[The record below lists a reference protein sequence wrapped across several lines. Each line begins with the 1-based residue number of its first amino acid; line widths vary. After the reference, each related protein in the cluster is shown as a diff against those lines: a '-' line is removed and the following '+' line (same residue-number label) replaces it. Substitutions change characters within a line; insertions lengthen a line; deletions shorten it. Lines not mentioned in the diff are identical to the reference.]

1 MSKKLSEVELK
12 ELQEVIGKI
21 NEVQMQIGGLEMQK
35 QELIL
40 VGVEAK
46 KALGETQ
53 KTLEETYGQVQID
66 IQTGESKENESDSE
80 KNKYW

>member
-1 MSKKLSEVELK
+1 MSTKLKKTELK

-66 IQTGESKENESDSE
+66 IQTGEIKENESDS
-80 KNKYW
+80 

>member
-12 ELQEVIGKI
+12 ELQEVINKI

-40 VGVEAK
+40 VGIEAK

-66 IQTGESKENESDSE
+66 IQTGEIKENESDS
-80 KNKYW
+80 

>member
-40 VGVEAK
+40 AGIEAK

-66 IQTGESKENESDSE
+66 IQTGEIKENESDS
-80 KNKYW
+80 

>member
-40 VGVEAK
+40 VGIDAK

-66 IQTGESKENESDSE
+66 IQTGEIKENESDS
-80 KNKYW
+80 

>member
-40 VGVEAK
+40 VGIEAK

-66 IQTGESKENESDSE
+66 IQTGEIKENESDS
-80 KNKYW
+80 

>member
-40 VGVEAK
+40 IGIEAK

-53 KTLEETYGQVQID
+53 KKLEKTYGQVSID
-66 IQTGESKENESDSE
+66 IQNGEIKENESDS
-80 KNKYW
+80 

>member
-21 NEVQMQIGGLEMQK
+21 NEVQMQIGGLELQK

-40 VGVEAK
+40 LGGQAK
-46 KALGETQ
+46 LALGETQ
-53 KTLEETYGQVQID
+53 KKLEETYGQVSID
-66 IQTGESKENESDSE
+66 IQNVEIKENESDS
-80 KNKYW
+80 

>member
-21 NEVQMQIGGLEMQK
+21 NEVQLQIGGLELQK

-40 VGVEAK
+40 LGGQAK
-46 KALGETQ
+46 LALGETQ
-53 KTLEETYGQVQID
+53 KKLEETYGQVSID
-66 IQTGESKENESDSE
+66 IQNGEIKENESDS
-80 KNKYW
+80 

>member
-12 ELQEVIGKI
+12 ELQEVINKI

-66 IQTGESKENESDSE
+66 IQTGEIKENESDS
-80 KNKYW
+80 

>member
-1 MSKKLSEVELK
+1 
-12 ELQEVIGKI
+12 
-21 NEVQMQIGGLEMQK
+21 MQIGGLEMQK

-66 IQTGESKENESDSE
+66 IQTGEIKENESDS
-80 KNKYW
+80 

>member
-12 ELQEVIGKI
+12 ELQKVIGKI
-21 NEVQMQIGGLEMQK
+21 NEVQVQIGGLEMQK

-46 KALGETQ
+46 KALNETQ
-53 KTLEETYGQVQID
+53 KALEETYGQVQID
-66 IQTGESKENESDSE
+66 IQTGEIKENESDS
-80 KNKYW
+80 

>member
-46 KALGETQ
+46 KVLGETQ

-66 IQTGESKENESDSE
+66 IQTGEIKENESDS
-80 KNKYW
+80 

>member
-21 NEVQMQIGGLEMQK
+21 NEVQMQIGGLELQK

-40 VGVEAK
+40 LGGQAK
-46 KALGETQ
+46 LALGETQ
-53 KTLEETYGQVQID
+53 K
-66 IQTGESKENESDSE
+66 N
-80 KNKYW
+80 

>member
-21 NEVQMQIGGLEMQK
+21 NEVQMQIGGLELQK

-40 VGVEAK
+40 LGGQAK
-46 KALGETQ
+46 LALGETQ
-53 KTLEETYGQVQID
+53 KKLEETYGQVSID
-66 IQTGESKENESDSE
+66 IQNGEIKENESDS
-80 KNKYW
+80 

>member
-21 NEVQMQIGGLEMQK
+21 NEVQKQIGGLEMQK

-40 VGVEAK
+40 VGIEAK

-66 IQTGESKENESDSE
+66 IQTGEIKENESDS
-80 KNKYW
+80 

>member
-21 NEVQMQIGGLEMQK
+21 NEVQIQIGGLEMQK

-66 IQTGESKENESDSE
+66 IQTGEIKENESDS
-80 KNKYW
+80 

>member
-21 NEVQMQIGGLEMQK
+21 NEVQMQIGGLELQK

-40 VGVEAK
+40 LGGEAK
-46 KALGETQ
+46 LALGETQ
-53 KTLEETYGQVQID
+53 KKLEETYGQVSID
-66 IQTGESKENESDSE
+66 IQNGEIKENESDS
-80 KNKYW
+80 

>member
-21 NEVQMQIGGLEMQK
+21 NEVQMQIGGLELQK

-40 VGVEAK
+40 LGGQAK
-46 KALGETQ
+46 LALGETQ
-53 KTLEETYGQVQID
+53 KKLEETYDQVSID
-66 IQTGESKENESDSE
+66 IQNGEIKENESDS
-80 KNKYW
+80 

>member
-53 KTLEETYGQVQID
+53 KTLEEIYGQVQID
-66 IQTGESKENESDSE
+66 IQTGEIKENESDS
-80 KNKYW
+80 

>member
-21 NEVQMQIGGLEMQK
+21 NEVQMQIGGLELQK

-40 VGVEAK
+40 LGGAAK
-46 KALGETQ
+46 LALGETQ
-53 KTLEETYGQVQID
+53 KKLEETYGQVSID
-66 IQTGESKENESDSE
+66 IQNGEIKENESDS
-80 KNKYW
+80 

>member
-21 NEVQMQIGGLEMQK
+21 NEVQMQIGGLELQK

-40 VGVEAK
+40 LGGAAK
-46 KALGETQ
+46 LALSETQ
-53 KTLEETYGQVQID
+53 KKLEETYGQVSID
-66 IQTGESKENESDSE
+66 IQNGEIKENESDS
-80 KNKYW
+80 

>member
-66 IQTGESKENESDSE
+66 IQTGEIKENESDS
-80 KNKYW
+80 

>member
-1 MSKKLSEVELK
+1 MSKKLSEAELK

-66 IQTGESKENESDSE
+66 IQTGEIKENESDS
-80 KNKYW
+80 

>member
-12 ELQEVIGKI
+12 ELQKVIGKI

-46 KALGETQ
+46 KALSETQ

-66 IQTGESKENESDSE
+66 IQTGEIKENESDS
-80 KNKYW
+80 

>member
-21 NEVQMQIGGLEMQK
+21 NEVQLQIGGLELQK

-40 VGVEAK
+40 LGGQAK
-46 KALGETQ
+46 LALGETQ
-53 KTLEETYGQVQID
+53 KKARRDLWSSFY
-66 IQTGESKENESDSE
+66 
-80 KNKYW
+80 

>member
-12 ELQEVIGKI
+12 ELQGVIGKI

-66 IQTGESKENESDSE
+66 IQTGEIKENESDS
-80 KNKYW
+80 